1 MKPSKMLPLT
11 LLALMSMRGSLPA
24 IGGPVRAPDI
34 EDLKLPDTSDAVR
47 VAMERE
53 RHQRTQFPS
62 RKKRMKAKEKT
73 RVVL

>member
-11 LLALMSMRGSLPA
+11 LLALMSMPGSLPA

-34 EDLKLPDTSDAVR
+34 EDLKLPDTSDVAR
-47 VAMERE
+47 VGMERE
-53 RHQRTQFPS
+53 RHQRAKFPS

-73 RVVL
+73 DVVL